1 MINGNKQLFKCK
13 INNNFYFIKLI
24 LAQSSINIDIT
35 SNSSL
40 NKENAKYIN
49 NYTLSHFQEI
59 DSYFKL
65 FQTINEIYKNIL
77 KLLKKK
83 KFFIIQNEDDTLS
96 FILKIKIHDKIHK
109 IKLSL
114 SKYKNPYLFGSQT
127 TSKETYIDNLNN
139 EISNLRNRI
148 NYLEQNQN
156 LFSYSNNYLPTNKFS
171 NISDNSYNQNQLEK
185 IIFKL
190 NILENSNSDK
200 DNKIKLLE
208 NQIKKYENKGY
219 LFEEEDE
226 VENEES
232 NNNNDIIVNDNDD
245 SYDNKNFNIN
255 QSKNSSVSLN
265 NNENRNKIRR
275 HNSFDKYN
283 SINSDFIHEKGKRKQ
298 INKISNSYL
307 PKDNNADF
315 NFNKAKTIIGRNN
328 TKNNNKKKNLSVDPN
343 DYNYLK
349 TRSYMPNSKAY
360 KYLNLAS
367 SNLKENIENVD
378 SEIISSKKELKLI
391 LRRIEQGEEDIDVKL
406 KLLYRASSDGDFE
419 EAIKFK
425 CENKLITLTLFETME
440 GFRFGF
446 YIEKRIKKTLKS
458 GTKSIEIP
466 GTSFLVGL
474 NNLVYYNVNLKQ
486 NSLFYKNDN
495 FLCFGYCSEINNNK
509 TKWLVYTS
517 RNNFIGKKYLF
528 GDKNDVYLN
537 LNSKKIIGDNLAYH
551 IKDVEIFE
559 VIIKYRN

>member
-24 LAQSSINIDIT
+24 LTQSSINIDIT

-59 DSYFKL
+59 DSYFKR

-139 EISNLRNRI
+139 EISNLRNKI

-232 NNNNDIIVNDNDD
+232 NNNKDIIVNDNDD

-255 QSKNSSVSLN
+255 QSKNSSFSLN

-315 NFNKAKTIIGRNN
+315 NFT
-328 TKNNNKKKNLSVDPN
+328 S
-343 DYNYLK
+343 
-349 TRSYMPNSKAY
+349 
-360 KYLNLAS
+360 
-367 SNLKENIENVD
+367 
-378 SEIISSKKELKLI
+378 ISSSPCSI
-391 LRRIEQGEEDIDVKL
+391 LRRINFNSFFDEIISLSIFSIFSFRLDD
-406 KLLYRASSDGDFE
+406 A
-419 EAIKFK
+419 KFK
-425 CENKLITLTLFETME
+425 YLYAFE
-440 GFRFGF
+440 FGI
-446 YIEKRIKKTLKS
+446 YD
-458 GTKSIEIP
+458 
-466 GTSFLVGL
+466 LVF
-474 NNLVYYNVNLKQ
+474 K
-486 NSLFYKNDN
+486 
-495 FLCFGYCSEINNNK
+495 
-509 TKWLVYTS
+509 
-517 RNNFIGKKYLF
+517 
-528 GDKNDVYLN
+528 
-537 LNSKKIIGDNLAYH
+537 
-551 IKDVEIFE
+551 
-559 VIIKYRN
+559 

>member
-24 LAQSSINIDIT
+24 LTQSSINIDIT

-139 EISNLRNRI
+139 EISNLRNKI

-328 TKNNNKKKNLSVDPN
+328 TKNNNEKKNLSVDPN

-367 SNLKENIENVD
+367 SNLKENIENID

-419 EAIKFK
+419 EAIKLQ

-440 GFRFGF
+440 GSRSGF

-458 GTKSIEIP
+458 GTKFIEIP